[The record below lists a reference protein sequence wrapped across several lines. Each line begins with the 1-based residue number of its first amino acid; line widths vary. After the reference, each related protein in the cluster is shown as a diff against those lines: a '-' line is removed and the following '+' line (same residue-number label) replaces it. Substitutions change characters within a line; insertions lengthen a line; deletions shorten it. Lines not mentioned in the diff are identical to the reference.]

1 MWKSFSDVGLPEGYK
16 VLRLAY
22 HQPSRTLITHVGPIK
37 DQPPGKRL
45 FFRWATGARYQPI
58 GDCPDGSSV
67 DGFVLDP
74 SRPALY
80 FMTRE
85 WSELDGGK
93 WAGDWDALYR
103 FDLEEHRCDLLTRRG
118 NLLPTEGYE
127 RVWLCEL
134 LSVSADGRSL
144 FCTAGLETPRL
155 ENGGRRADYWVTR
168 LDLASMKLEP
178 VTELEAFWA

>member
-1 MWKSFSDVGLPEGYK
+1 MRKSFSEVGLPDGHK
-16 VLRLAY
+16 RLRLAY
-22 HQPSRTLITHVGPIK
+22 HQPSRTLIAHVGPTK
-37 DQPPGKRL
+37 DLPPGKRL
-45 FFRWATGARYQPI
+45 FFRWASAERYEPVDKCQ
-58 GDCPDGSSV
+58 DGTSV

-80 FMTRE
+80 FTTHV
-85 WSELDGGK
+85 WKELDGGK

-118 NLLPTEGYE
+118 DLLPTEGYE

-134 LSVSADGRSL
+134 LSMSADGRSL
-144 FCTAGLETPRL
+144 FCQAGLQTPKL
-155 ENGGRRADYWVTR
+155 ENGGRRADYWVTK

-178 VTELEAFWA
+178 VTELVALWA